1 VAETHARA
9 IRARGVFAAVES
21 CCLEG
26 RPSLAEALARID
38 DAPVYLVPMLMAEG
52 FTARTLLPRRITEA
66 GARGRVVTCR
76 AVGANPGLAALVERQ
91 AVASCEARG
100 WSPAQ
105 TALVVIG
112 HGTPRDEASG
122 ATLLEQA
129 DRLAGVGAFAE
140 VLPAFL
146 EQAPRASEV
155 LARLAGRR
163 AVAVGFFADHGAH
176 SEGEVSGMIARA
188 GPALAYAGA
197 VGVLPEVADLI
208 VAQARAAGA

>member
-1 VAETHARA
+1 VAATHAQT
-9 IRARGVFAAVES
+9 IRARGLFAAVES

-26 RPSLAEALARID
+26 HPSLAEALARM
-38 DAPVYLVPMLMAEG
+38 DAPVYLVPLLMAEG
-52 FTARTLLPRRITEA
+52 FTASTLPRRVAEA
-66 GARGRVVTCR
+66 GARERVVLCR
-76 AVGANPGLAALVERQ
+76 AVGANPGLAALIERQ
-91 AVASCEARG
+91 VVASCEARG

-129 DRLAGVGAFAE
+129 ERLAAAGAFAE

-146 EQAPRASEV
+146 EQAPRAPEV

-163 AVAVGFFADHGAH
+163 AVAAGFFADFGGHGEAD
-176 SEGEVSGMIARA
+176 VTALIARA
-188 GPALAYAGA
+188 GHAVAYAGA
-197 VGVLPEVADLI
+197 VGVLPEIADLI

>member
-1 VAETHARA
+1 VAETHARL
-9 IRARGVFAAVES
+9 IRAGGVFAAVES

-26 RPSLAEALARID
+26 RPSLAEALARMG
-38 DAPVYLVPMLMAEG
+38 APIYLVPLLMAEG
-52 FTARTLLPRRITEA
+52 FTARTLLARRVAEA
-66 GARGRVVTCR
+66 GARESVVLCR

-100 WSPAQ
+100 WSPAR

-129 DRLAGVGAFAE
+129 DRIAGAGAFAE

-163 AVAVGFFADHGAH
+163 AMAVGFFADRGAH
-176 SEGEVSGMIARA
+176 SEGEVAGLIARA
-188 GPALAYAGA
+188 GPAVAYAGA
-197 VGVLPEVADLI
+197 VGVLPEIADLI

>member
-1 VAETHARA
+1 MAETHAQT
-9 IRARGVFAAVES
+9 IRAGGAFAAVEA

-26 RPSLAEALARID
+26 RPSLADALARV
-38 DAPVYLVPMLMAEG
+38 DAPVYLVPLLMAEG
-52 FTARTLLPRRITEA
+52 FTARTLLPRRIAEA
-66 GARGRVVTCR
+66 GARERVVLCR
-76 AVGANPGLAALVERQ
+76 AVGANPGLAALIERE
-91 AVASCEARG
+91 AVAGCEARG

-122 ATLLEQA
+122 ATLIEQA
-129 DRLAGVGAFAE
+129 GRIATGGAFAE

-163 AVAVGFFADHGAH
+163 AMAVGFFADRGAH
-176 SEGEVSGMIARA
+176 SEGEVAGLVARA
-188 GPALAYAGA
+188 GPARAYAGA
-197 VGVLPEVADLI
+197 VGVAPAIADLI